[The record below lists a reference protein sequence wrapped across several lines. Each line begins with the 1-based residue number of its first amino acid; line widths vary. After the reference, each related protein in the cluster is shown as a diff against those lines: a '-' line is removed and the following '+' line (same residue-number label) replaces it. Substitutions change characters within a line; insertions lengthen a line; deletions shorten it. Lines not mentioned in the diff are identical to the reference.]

1 MKHTRWASA
10 FVLAALVWAGGT
22 AAGIGIANRIEH
34 MALADADHARAP
46 APPPQDAGEAAA
58 AEQARGG
65 ADATVFW
72 FILGRN
78 SAVYIWLLFGLLSAG
93 TVTFVVLLYNGIQL
107 GFTIGFALQ
116 SGMGGGVLADLLLT
130 HGVLELGAFFVAGA
144 VGFQGFRLAR
154 GWLGGRRESVK
165 ALRLGLVLLFGACAL
180 TSSAA
185 IEAFI
190 TSRLVALHM
199 GNLL

>member
-1 MKHTRWASA
+1 MQHTRWATA

-22 AAGIGIANRIEH
+22 AAGVGIANRVER
-34 MALADADHARAP
+34 MALAHADHALAP
-46 APPPQDAGEAAA
+46 APRQAVEEAGAGE
-58 AEQARGG
+58 QALGG
-65 ADATVFW
+65 SDATVFL

-93 TVTFVVLLYNGIQL
+93 AVTFVVLLYNGIQL

-144 VGFQGFRLAR
+144 VGFQGFHLAR
-154 GWLGGRRESVK
+154 GWLRGRRESVK
-165 ALRLGLVLLFGACAL
+165 ALRLGSVLLFGACAL
-180 TSSAA
+180 TSAAA

>member
-22 AAGIGIANRIEH
+22 AVGIGIAHRIER
-34 MALADADHARAP
+34 MALADADHALPYATP
-46 APPPQDAGEAAA
+46 HEVEEAGTEK
-58 AEQARGG
+58 QADGS
-65 ADATVFW
+65 DATVFL

-93 TVTFVVLLYNGIQL
+93 AVTFVVLLYNGIQL

-180 TSSAA
+180 TSAAA

>member
-1 MKHTRWASA
+1 MKRTRWASA
-10 FVLAALVWAGGT
+10 FVLAALVWTGGT
-22 AAGIGIANRIEH
+22 AVGIGIAHRIEH
-34 MALADADHARAP
+34 MALADADHAFAP
-46 APPPQDAGEAAA
+46 AVRAEVEETAE
-58 AEQARGG
+58 EQAGG
-65 ADATVFW
+65 SDTTVFL

-93 TVTFVVLLYNGIQL
+93 AVTFVVLLYNGIQL

-116 SGMGGGVLADLLLT
+116 SGMGGGVLMDLLLT

-154 GWLGGRRESVK
+154 GWLRGRQESVK

-180 TSSAA
+180 TGAAA

-190 TSRLVALHM
+190 TSRLMALHV